1 MKKNTKLL
9 INKSLW
15 MALCLTVFS
24 CIELDENPKGRL
36 NDPEVAF
43 KDLSN
48 LDAVAIAMYAAI
60 RGDGSWAEGFATS
73 QYMTTMYGADDLTT
87 IAGGNKEPF
96 REFDSFSKSASNIW
110 MSNLY
115 KGCYRAV
122 LNANAV
128 IEYAQYT
135 QAEQASIDNLL
146 GQAYFVRALSY
157 FYLVRSWGKIP
168 LYIQPDAPIDLGLS
182 SVSDVYDQMINDL
195 LQAETLLPDTQSE
208 VGRPKKGAAKALL
221 AKVYLTKA
229 GWPLKDQASYALA
242 ADKANEVISQ
252 RGTWG
257 YDLLPDF
264 EMLWQR
270 ANDNSEESVFS
281 IQYDRNTGDGAH
293 ANHLIGTASMPKEEN
308 GWEDFFCELT
318 FYNEFP
324 IGPRKDATFRTVFY
338 TSDGDVIN
346 FEDSDAR
353 HPYYA
358 KFRDG
363 AVDEATPWISAF
375 HTAAAYA
382 LIRYADVLLIYAE
395 ASAQSSGVDAAAYE
409 AVNLVRNRAGLAD
422 LPTGLSRE
430 EFVDAVIDERG
441 WEFAGEGQRWYDL
454 LRTEKVQE
462 VVAKRDPDEQV
473 KIVGVISPDNYYAP
487 IPEAEVLKNP
497 NLVE

>member
-1 MKKNTKLL
+1 MKNNIQISTYYILF
-9 INKSLW
+9 IG
-15 MALCLTVFS
+15 LCFIAGS
-24 CIELDENPKGRL
+24 CTELEENAYGRL
-36 NDPEVAF
+36 NDPEVAY
-43 KDLSN
+43 KDISN
-48 LDAVAIAMYAAI
+48 LNATAIAMYAAI

-96 REFDSFSKSASNIW
+96 REFDSFSKSPSNIW

-115 KGCYRAV
+115 KGCYRAI

-128 IEYAQYT
+128 IGYAVHT
-135 QAEQASIDNLL
+135 QAEQADVDNLV
-146 GQAYFVRALSY
+146 GQAYFIRALSY
-157 FYLVRSWGKIP
+157 FYLVRSWGTIP
-168 LYIQPDAPIDLGLS
+168 MYTTPDAPVDLGLS
-182 SVSDVYDQMINDL
+182 EVSEVYDQIIMDL
-195 LQAETLLPDTQSE
+195 GEAEILLPNTQAE

-221 AKVYLTKA
+221 AKVLLTKA

-242 ADKANEVISQ
+242 ASKAKEVIDQ
-252 RGTWG
+252 KGIWG
-257 YDLLPDF
+257 YGLLPSYDMIWKR
-264 EMLWQR
+264 E
-270 ANDNSEESVFS
+270 NDNSEESVFS

-293 ANHLIGTASMPKEEN
+293 ANHLIGKASMPKEEN

-324 IGPRKDATFRTVFY
+324 AGPRKDATFHTVFH
-338 TSDGDVIN
+338 TPDGGTVN

-363 AVDEATPWISAF
+363 AVDEAEPWVNNF

-382 LIRYADVLLIYAE
+382 LIRYADVLLTFAE
-395 ASAQSSGVDAAAYE
+395 AKAQATGVDAEAYD
-409 AVNLVRNRAGLAD
+409 AVNQVRNRAGLPD
-422 LPTGLSRE
+422 LATGLSTTD
-430 EFVDAVIDERG
+430 FVDAVIAERG
-441 WEFAGEGQRWYDL
+441 WELAGEGQRWYDL

-462 VVAKRDPDEQV
+462 VINKRDPTEAV
-473 KIVGVISPDNYYAP
+473 RIIGSVNPDNFYAP

-497 NLVE
+497 NLAK

>member
-1 MKKNTKLL
+1 MKNYIQIFAYYILF
-9 INKSLW
+9 IG
-15 MALCLTVFS
+15 LCFVAGS
-24 CIELDENPKGRL
+24 CTELDENPYGKL

-43 KDLSN
+43 KDISN
-48 LDAVAIAMYAAI
+48 LNATAIAMYAAI
-60 RGDGSWAEGFATS
+60 RGDGSWAEGFATT
-73 QYMTTMYGADDLTT
+73 QHMTTMFGADDLTT

-96 REFDSFSKSASNIW
+96 REFDSFSKSPSNIW

-115 KGCYRAV
+115 KGCYRAI

-128 IEYAQYT
+128 IGYATYT
-135 QAEQASIDNLL
+135 QAEQSDIDNLV

-157 FYLVRSWGKIP
+157 FYLVRSWGRIP
-168 LYIQPDAPIDLGLS
+168 MYTTPDAPVDLGLS
-182 SVSDVYDQMINDL
+182 EIADVYDQMILDL
-195 LQAETLLPDTQSE
+195 QEAETLLPDTQAE

-242 ADKANEVISQ
+242 ASKAKEVIDQ
-252 RGTWG
+252 KGTWG
-257 YDLLPDF
+257 YDLLPSFD
-264 EMLWQR
+264 MIWQR
-270 ANDNSEESVFS
+270 ENDNSEESIFS

-308 GWEDFFCELT
+308 GWEDFCSELT
-318 FYNEFP
+318 FYSEFP
-324 IGPRKDATFRTVFY
+324 AGPRKDATFHTVFQ
-338 TSDGDVIN
+338 TSDGGSVN

-363 AVDEATPWISAF
+363 AVDESEPWVNTF

-382 LIRYADVLLIYAE
+382 LIRYADVLLIFAE
-395 ASAQSSGVDAAAYE
+395 ARAQSSGVDALAYD
-409 AVNLVRNRAGLAD
+409 AINQVRNRAGLSD
-422 LPTGLSRE
+422 LATGLSQE
-430 EFVDAVIDERG
+430 DFVNAVIDERG
-441 WEFAGEGQRWYDL
+441 WELAGEGQRWYDL

-462 VVAKRDPDEQV
+462 VIDKRDPAEAV
-473 KIVGVISPDNYYAP
+473 KIIGPISEDNFYAP

-497 NLVE
+497 NLAE